1 MPLIKYI
8 VIKGAGGNFSSGNDL
23 NNFMI
28 QEIQEFDK
36 RAGATAMADI
46 LQQLTIT
53 IVKSRKPI
61 FAIVEGKA
69 VGFAFTQLALYDK
82 VFATNIWSISCL
94 GFDN

>member
-1 MPLIKYI
+1 
-8 VIKGAGGNFSSGNDL
+8 
-23 NNFMI
+23 MI

-82 VFATNIWSISCL
+82 VFATKSSVYVAPLVKIAQ
-94 GFDN
+94 GP